1 MAELSEQ
8 AEGTEQVA
16 AAEESGTERKGRG
29 HRKSRVGVVVSDKM
43 DKTVVVKIERLVK
56 HPVYGRYVR
65 RAKKYKVHD
74 AENQCRV
81 GDVISFVESRPLSK
95 DKCWRFVEF
104 VRRAE

>member
-8 AEGTEQVA
+8 TEQ
-16 AAEESGTERKGRG
+16 TEQAGEQSASRG
-29 HRKSRVGVVVSDKM
+29 NRKSRVGVVVSDKM
-43 DKTVVVKIERLVK
+43 DKTVVVKIERLIK
-56 HPVYGRYVR
+56 HAVYGRYVR

-81 GDVISFVESRPLSK
+81 GDVITFTETRPLSK
-95 DKCWRFVEF
+95 DKCWRFVKF